1 MIISW
6 GPGSFINGLIHKYE
20 DLSAIQYNP
29 SRKPLALAENLI
41 PGKAEMR
48 GYLEFPKL
56 QTE

>member
-29 SRKPLALAENLI
+29 SRKPLALAENLT
-41 PGKAEMR
+41 PG
-48 GYLEFPKL
+48 
-56 QTE
+56 